1 MSSPKPYHNTGLSVH
16 QIDLTYAGPGNYI
29 LATLQIQ
36 KIIRMGP
43 LLQEHDSRKQHNPE
57 ELKTIKDK
65 GRMLSWEAKYIKLGI
80 KKAPLYYT
88 IVYGVYCFPLSIKK
102 QYIYDFTTYIGFIV
116 LNMKADI
123 LFQTICL

>member
-57 ELKTIKDK
+57 EPKTINTHP
-65 GRMLSWEAKYIKLGI
+65 WIKAECSHGKLNTLNSVLRKLLCI
-80 KKAPLYYT
+80 TT
-88 IVYGVYCFPLSIKK
+88 IVY
-102 QYIYDFTTYIGFIV
+102 
-116 LNMKADI
+116 
-123 LFQTICL
+123 